1 MRAKQA
7 SPYNRIVIDQPRSS
21 EFEAYR
27 TIRAN
32 IQYSKI
38 DHEIK
43 TILITSTTPGEG
55 KTVTATNLACAMAHA
70 DMKTLYIDADLRK
83 PTGHNVFGLSNRYG
97 LTSLL
102 AGRNQL
108 AEVLQTTAY
117 PGLSAI
123 TSGPIPP
130 NPAELLGSNRM
141 KGILQQ
147 LREVFDI
154 VIIDSPPVL
163 AVADPIVLGAQTD
176 GCVLVLDTAM
186 TKRDAALT
194 AKMKL
199 DKVNARMLGVVINNK
214 KEKAKSCNYY
224 YEN

>member
-83 PTGHNVFGLSNRYG
+83 PSGHNVFGLSNRYG

-108 AEVLQTTAY
+108 PEVLQTTAY

-147 LREVFDI
+147 LRELFDI

-176 GCVLVLDTAM
+176 GCVLVLDTSM
-186 TKRDAALT
+186 TKRDVALT

-199 DKVNARMLGVVINNK
+199 DKVNARMLGVIINNK
-214 KEKAKSCNYY
+214 KEKAKPCTYY